1 MPFEPAFVFAA
12 DLHLRPQT
20 WTHHPDLRG
29 DAFIS
34 LATIRAYCRN
44 AKLPL
49 VLGGD
54 IFNSRRPDSLS
65 VREFSNT
72 VSYLDEDLGSYYIQ
86 GNHDYCG
93 GVPWP
98 GVVNAPNHLHHQAFQ
113 IGGILVYSLDWTPRE
128 RLAKELA
135 KVPPEVEVL
144 VCHQAWDEL
153 LGIGN
158 TDGSIEELIP
168 THIRV
173 LLTGDYHVAL
183 TRRFQR
189 PSGRHLTVYSPGST
203 YMNKINEVA
212 EKTFLVV
219 GRDEGGLE
227 AREVPIPTRRVC
239 SVMITTSTDL
249 DDFVAGDLLAD
260 VCRGCEDREE
270 PIRKPIF
277 EVAFHDDIPGAYE
290 RLVEFIGDRGHFFPQ
305 PIHIVDDV
313 VVETDE
319 DPDTFDTLLGAIRRM
334 EEDPS
339 IVDGVTRLLGAEKP
353 AEELEIMSREHLD
366 GAATASG

>member
-1 MPFEPAFVFAA
+1 MPFEPSFVFAA

-29 DAFIS
+29 DAYIS
-34 LATIRAYCRN
+34 LAAIRTYCCN

-72 VSYLDEDLGSYYIQ
+72 VTYLDEDLDSYYIQ

-98 GVVNAPNHLHHQAFQ
+98 GVVNSPNHLHHQIFQ
-113 IGGILVYSLDWTPRE
+113 IGDISVYGLDWTPRE
-128 RLAKELA
+128 RLAEELA

-153 LGIGN
+153 MGIGN
-158 TDGSIEELIP
+158 TDGSIDLIP
-168 THIRV
+168 DHVRT
-173 LLTGDYHVAL
+173 LLTGDYHVTHFRAH
-183 TRRFQR
+183 QR
-189 PSGRHLTVYSPGST
+189 ASGVPLFVCSPGST
-203 YMNKINEVA
+203 YMNKINEA
-212 EKTFLVV
+212 EDKWFMLV
-219 GRDEGGLE
+219 GRLDGAVVVETIPIA
-227 AREVPIPTRRVC
+227 ARHVC
-239 SVMITTSTDL
+239 CVTIATSADL
-249 DDFVAGDLLAD
+249 DSFVAGDLLAD
-260 VCRGCEDREE
+260 VCRGCEGLEE

-277 EVAFHDDIPGAYE
+277 EIAFHDDIPGAFE
-290 RLVEFIGDRGHFFPQ
+290 RLVEFIGDRAHFFPQ
-305 PIHIVDDV
+305 PIHVVDDV

-366 GAATASG
+366 AVAPASG